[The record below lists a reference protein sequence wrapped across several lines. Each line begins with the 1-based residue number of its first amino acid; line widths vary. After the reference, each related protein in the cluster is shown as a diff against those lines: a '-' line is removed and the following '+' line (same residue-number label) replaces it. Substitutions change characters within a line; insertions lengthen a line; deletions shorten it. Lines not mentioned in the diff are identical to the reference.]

1 MAGSLVLAG
10 IGGLAAPAAATTS
23 ASTNTSASTGAAVG
37 TERVRGALVSYE
49 LQRTFTRAQ
58 VVDALTPHVATD
70 QVRHGVSTYLVK
82 YRTVDHRG
90 APVVASQLVALPD
103 NGDRSLPVV
112 SWLHGTTVTKTHV
125 ASARTDT
132 NDHRAALLF
141 ASTGRAVSAPDYVG
155 LGKDSPGRHP
165 YGDPRAT
172 VAAGVDGLRSAREA
186 ARDLGRRLERNVQ
199 ISGFS
204 QGGPAA
210 MLMGRALQQE
220 GADRYFRLGALAPVG
235 GPFDLSTFEKAAADD
250 AVEKSGLYLAYF
262 ATAWNWMY
270 GGLYDSPSDAF
281 KAPYDAVAEE
291 LFNGAYEPQEI
302 LAKLTPASRDLFTP
316 QFLEKV
322 RNPTG
327 DLARRLRQLDTTCD
341 WRPEV
346 PVRIFHAKG
355 DKDVDF
361 AHARHCAAQL
371 AANGA
376 AYGLTDVGPYDH
388 NGSVR
393 QALPQVVR
401 FFDAAAGRP

>member
-1 MAGSLVLAG
+1 MS
-10 IGGLAAPAAATTS
+10 TS
-23 ASTNTSASTGAAVG
+23 ASSGTG
-37 TERVRGALVSYE
+37 TERARGALVSYE
-49 LQRTFTRAQ
+49 LRHTFTRAQ
-58 VVDALTPHVATD
+58 VTDALAPHVATD

-165 YGDPRAT
+165 YGDPRST
-172 VAAGVDGLRSAREA
+172 VAAGVDGLRSARVA
-186 ARDLGRRLERNVQ
+186 ARDLGRRLERDVQ
-199 ISGFS
+199 VSGFS
-204 QGGPAA
+204 QGGPAT

-235 GPFDLSTFEKAAADD
+235 GPFDLSAFEKAAADD
-250 AVEKSGLYLAYF
+250 AVEKSGLYLGYF
-262 ATAWNWMY
+262 VTAWNWMY
-270 GGLYDSPSDAF
+270 GGLYDSPSEAF
-281 KAPYDAVAEE
+281 KAPYDAVVEE

-302 LAKLTPASRDLFTP
+302 LAKLPPAARDLFTP

-327 DLARRLRQLDTTCD
+327 ELARRLRPLDTTCD
-341 WRPEV
+341 WRPQV
-346 PVRIFHAKG
+346 PVRIFHAAG

-361 AHARHCAAQL
+361 AHARHCGAQL
-371 AANGA
+371 TANGA
-376 AYGLTDVGPYDH
+376 AYELTDLGQYDH

-393 QALPQVVR
+393 RALPEIVR
-401 FFDAAAGRP
+401 FFDAATGRP